1 MKKILFFVDCKVQ
14 GFAYSITNGIFVP
27 PYEGPP
33 NDKNPVWDNYFVYLF
48 EYLKD
53 LNGVHDVRSKI
64 EKDFD
69 IKNLF
74 RKNFKN
80 PAMDKIKSLQEAENQ
95 PKPTEK
101 WSTPKIE
108 TSFRRK
114 SRMMTSAADFSMFQK
129 LSSEIGMEPIKEE
142 FPEKVI

>member
-1 MKKILFFVDCKVQ
+1 
-14 GFAYSITNGIFVP
+14 
-27 PYEGPP
+27 
-33 NDKNPVWDNYFVYLF
+33 
-48 EYLKD
+48 
-53 LNGVHDVRSKI
+53 
-64 EKDFD
+64 
-69 IKNLF
+69 
-74 RKNFKN
+74 
-80 PAMDKIKSLQEAENQ
+80 MDKIKSFQEAENQ